1 METFEM
7 SQTKSFFL
15 KHVSHVFVT
24 VMERR
29 VQLSGADHFLG
40 TEKKLLV
47 LLHEVQSWGRD
58 KQLPVPPI
66 PVSLP
71 DSRRT
76 SGKAHLNKQTSLGSV
91 WVLQDKST
99 ASPGSKVVPPC

>member
-15 KHVSHVFVT
+15 KHGSHVFVT

-47 LLHEVQSWGRD
+47 LLHEVRSWGRD
-58 KQLPVPPI
+58 RQLSVPPI
-66 PVSLP
+66 PISLP
-71 DSRRT
+71 DSRRIW
-76 SGKAHLNKQTSLGSV
+76 KGSS
-91 WVLQDKST
+91 QQ
-99 ASPGSKVVPPC
+99 AS